1 MYKQIVVAIDGSE
14 NAIRAAKE
22 AAKLAHNQ
30 PATINLVYVAET
42 DEEFA
47 TKSYSGGS
55 GLQEI
60 ERRRKIA
67 NVETVLKQQNIHCQ
81 IVILQGEPVTEIV
94 AYAKEKEADMIVV
107 GHHGMS
113 GLRALML
120 GSTSKKIVKQSTI
133 PVLIV
138 K

>member
-1 MYKQIVVAIDGSE
+1 MYKQIIVAIDGSE
-14 NAIRAAKE
+14 NSIRAAKE

-30 PATINLVYVAET
+30 PTTINLVYVAET

-47 TKSYSGGS
+47 TKAYSGGS

-81 IVILQGEPVTEIV
+81 IIILQGDPVSEIV
-94 AYAKEKEADMIVV
+94 SDATEKEADMIVV

-120 GSTSKKIVKQSTI
+120 GSTSKKIVKHATT

>member
-1 MYKQIVVAIDGSE
+1 MYKQIIVAIDGSE
-14 NAIRAAKE
+14 NSIRAAKE

-30 PATINLVYVAET
+30 PTTINLVYVAET

-47 TKSYSGGS
+47 TKAYSGGS

-81 IVILQGEPVTEIV
+81 IIILQGDPVSEIV
-94 AYAKEKEADMIVV
+94 SYATEKEADMIVV

-120 GSTSKKIVKQSTI
+120 GSTSKKIVKHATT

>member
-1 MYKQIVVAIDGSE
+1 MYKQIIVAIDGSE
-14 NAIRAAKE
+14 NSIRAAKE
-22 AAKLAHNQ
+22 AAKLAHNH
-30 PATINLVYVAET
+30 PTTINLVYVAET

-47 TKSYSGGS
+47 TKAYSGGS

-81 IVILQGEPVTEIV
+81 IIILQGDPVSEIV
-94 AYAKEKEADMIVV
+94 SYATEKEADMIVV

-120 GSTSKKIVKQSTI
+120 GSTSKKIVKHATT

>member
-1 MYKQIVVAIDGSE
+1 MYKQIIVAIDGSE
-14 NAIRAAKE
+14 NSIRAAKE

-30 PATINLVYVAET
+30 PTTINLVYVAET

-47 TKSYSGGS
+47 TKAYSGGS

-81 IVILQGEPVTEIV
+81 IIILQGNPVSEIV
-94 AYAKEKEADMIVV
+94 SYATEKEADMIVV

-120 GSTSKKIVKQSTI
+120 GSTSKKIVKHATT

>member
-1 MYKQIVVAIDGSE
+1 M
-14 NAIRAAKE
+14 
-22 AAKLAHNQ
+22 
-30 PATINLVYVAET
+30 
-42 DEEFA
+42 
-47 TKSYSGGS
+47 
-55 GLQEI
+55 
-60 ERRRKIA
+60 
-67 NVETVLKQQNIHCQ
+67 LKQQNIHCQ

-94 AYAKEKEADMIVV
+94 AYAEEKEADMIVV

-120 GSTSKKIVKQSTI
+120 GSTSKKIVKQSAI